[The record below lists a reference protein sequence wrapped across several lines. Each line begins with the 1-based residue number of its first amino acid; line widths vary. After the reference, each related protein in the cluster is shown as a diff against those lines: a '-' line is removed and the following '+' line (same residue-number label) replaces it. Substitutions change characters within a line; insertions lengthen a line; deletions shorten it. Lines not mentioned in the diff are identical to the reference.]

1 MFGDVTETGNSSN
14 SHPSLP
20 IPPMKSRLTLLLSL
34 SVAGSLCHCH
44 TFWTKALLPGARSF
58 ELVWS
63 CCSLWDD
70 NECIDRS
77 EFVAHRF
84 YNMSFQTSWLGTM
97 IWAIFETWDFE
108 MILGLRPQMEARW
121 EKLMVQWWQNRSQHW
136 GPESFVQQLRCRQG
150 WQP

>member
-70 NECIDRS
+70 NEWIDRS

-84 YNMSFQTSWLGTM
+84 YNMSFQTSWLGT
-97 IWAIFETWDFE
+97 IFLSHLWDLGLWNDFEFETANGGP
-108 MILGLRPQMEARW
+108 MRKTHGSVVKQIPALRSRVLCSAAKM
-121 EKLMVQWWQNRSQHW
+121 
-136 GPESFVQQLRCRQG
+136 
-150 WQP
+150 